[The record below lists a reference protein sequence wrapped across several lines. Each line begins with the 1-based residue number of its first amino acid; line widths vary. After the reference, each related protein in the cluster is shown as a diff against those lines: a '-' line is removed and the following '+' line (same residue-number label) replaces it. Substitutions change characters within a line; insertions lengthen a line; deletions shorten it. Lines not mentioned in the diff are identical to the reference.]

1 MVKKNLFA
9 VLIIVFTVVMISS
22 TPAEVPQL
30 GLNLFESKPNV
41 VDSGGGKATSP
52 NHMTVAS
59 ISQPAIG
66 KASSPRHSNEAGFFT
81 SQEEPSAVTG
91 IAVTNT
97 NDSGEGSL
105 RWAIDQAN
113 INAGPDTIIF
123 NIPDTDPGYH
133 AGTGT
138 WTITPLDRLP
148 QLTDDR
154 TIIDGSTQ
162 ADFIGAQTNPLGPE
176 IEIDGTNTFELK
188 ITSNNNVIR
197 GIILNRFKNAGI
209 YFVQADSNQVA
220 GCYLGTDAAGN
231 SSMGNLYEGI
241 ELGGRSSYNIIGGT
255 EPGDGNLISGN
266 GWSGVF
272 IGPSC
277 SFNRISYN
285 LIGTD
290 RTGINPM
297 GNDKSG
303 IIIGNRTVG
312 DTAKGNIIGPG
323 NIIAYNHDNG
333 VMVQGPLVEN
343 NTITRNAITGNSHDG
358 IFLYNGANAGLEAP
372 AITGFS
378 GGEVTG
384 TACPNCIVEIFSDP
398 LDEGAIYE
406 GTTTA
411 DGSGNFSLS
420 ASITGP
426 KLTATATDIEGN
438 TSAFSEPFSFS
449 THIIV
454 TNTNDSGFGS
464 FYIAITGAN
473 FNAGPD
479 TIVFNIPI
487 SDPGYDSGTG
497 VWTIPVVSAIP
508 WISDDATV
516 IDGTT
521 QSAFIGEDT
530 NPFGPEIVLDGTN
543 TDNTAGLIV
552 KSANNV
558 IKGLVIY
565 GFDRY
570 GLWFSSADSN
580 RVEGNYIGIDP
591 TGAVA
596 VANGSHGIAMDSSSH
611 NVIGGLDENAAN
623 VISGNSKLGIHLYSN
638 SSWNSIMH
646 NSIGTDRHGSVTVG
660 NGFGGVSIASRS
672 HNNIVGPGN
681 VIAGNKIHGISID
694 GASSIRNTITQNHIS
709 LNIEE
714 GIHNSDGGNTELATP
729 TITVVTGT
737 EVFGTACLDCIV
749 EIFSDP
755 EDEGGMYEG
764 TTVADGSGNFTL
776 SVGITGPYVTATATD
791 SDGNTSEF
799 STPYAYSECERGD
812 VDCNGNITPGDA
824 LCTFWRSILGVFDAE
839 CLCDCSEQASEANC
853 DGMITP
859 GDALCIFWRSIR
871 GVWPDD
877 CTCPTAK
884 AVVSGPAVDKVI
896 AQSVQAIPGETV
908 TMTISVEN
916 PDKLD
921 AFSMTLSY
929 PSDLLEYR
937 NMNATPAT
945 EKWYAME
952 EIMTEEGSVTIG
964 GFNTE
969 GISSNESVTLLQLS
983 FIVRENATGHGEFHL
998 SDLTDDLAGAQASKG
1013 SIVVRAIPTQYG
1025 LSQNYPNPFN
1035 PTTTISYTL
1044 PQGTG
1049 NTVCGIRATQ
1059 HPTVLKIY
1067 NILGQ
1072 ELRTLVD
1079 EKQEAGFYTVIWD
1092 GLDTNG
1098 NDVPSGVYFYRL
1110 TAGRIS
1116 RDNRGD
1122 FTETRRMVL
1131 LK

>member
-1 MVKKNLFA
+1 
-9 VLIIVFTVVMISS
+9 
-22 TPAEVPQL
+22 
-30 GLNLFESKPNV
+30 
-41 VDSGGGKATSP
+41 
-52 NHMTVAS
+52 
-59 ISQPAIG
+59 
-66 KASSPRHSNEAGFFT
+66 
-81 SQEEPSAVTG
+81 
-91 IAVTNT
+91 
-97 NDSGEGSL
+97 
-105 RWAIDQAN
+105 
-113 INAGPDTIIF
+113 
-123 NIPDTDPGYH
+123 
-133 AGTGT
+133 
-138 WTITPLDRLP
+138 
-148 QLTDDR
+148 
-154 TIIDGSTQ
+154 
-162 ADFIGAQTNPLGPE
+162 
-176 IEIDGTNTFELK
+176 
-188 ITSNNNVIR
+188 
-197 GIILNRFKNAGI
+197 
-209 YFVQADSNQVA
+209 
-220 GCYLGTDAAGN
+220 
-231 SSMGNLYEGI
+231 
-241 ELGGRSSYNIIGGT
+241 
-255 EPGDGNLISGN
+255 
-266 GWSGVF
+266 
-272 IGPSC
+272 
-277 SFNRISYN
+277 
-285 LIGTD
+285 
-290 RTGINPM
+290 
-297 GNDKSG
+297 
-303 IIIGNRTVG
+303 
-312 DTAKGNIIGPG
+312 
-323 NIIAYNHDNG
+323 
-333 VMVQGPLVEN
+333 
-343 NTITRNAITGNSHDG
+343 
-358 IFLYNGANAGLEAP
+358 
-372 AITGFS
+372 
-378 GGEVTG
+378 
-384 TACPNCIVEIFSDP
+384 
-398 LDEGAIYE
+398 
-406 GTTTA
+406 
-411 DGSGNFSLS
+411 
-420 ASITGP
+420 
-426 KLTATATDIEGN
+426 
-438 TSAFSEPFSFS
+438 
-449 THIIV
+449 
-454 TNTNDSGFGS
+454 
-464 FYIAITGAN
+464 
-473 FNAGPD
+473 
-479 TIVFNIPI
+479 
-487 SDPGYDSGTG
+487 
-497 VWTIPVVSAIP
+497 
-508 WISDDATV
+508 
-516 IDGTT
+516 
-521 QSAFIGEDT
+521 
-530 NPFGPEIVLDGTN
+530 
-543 TDNTAGLIV
+543 
-552 KSANNV
+552 
-558 IKGLVIY
+558 
-565 GFDRY
+565 
-570 GLWFSSADSN
+570 
-580 RVEGNYIGIDP
+580 
-591 TGAVA
+591 
-596 VANGSHGIAMDSSSH
+596 
-611 NVIGGLDENAAN
+611 
-623 VISGNSKLGIHLYSN
+623 
-638 SSWNSIMH
+638 
-646 NSIGTDRHGSVTVG
+646 
-660 NGFGGVSIASRS
+660 
-672 HNNIVGPGN
+672 
-681 VIAGNKIHGISID
+681 
-694 GASSIRNTITQNHIS
+694 
-709 LNIEE
+709 
-714 GIHNSDGGNTELATP
+714 
-729 TITVVTGT
+729 
-737 EVFGTACLDCIV
+737 
-749 EIFSDP
+749 
-755 EDEGGMYEG
+755 
-764 TTVADGSGNFTL
+764 
-776 SVGITGPYVTATATD
+776 VTATATD